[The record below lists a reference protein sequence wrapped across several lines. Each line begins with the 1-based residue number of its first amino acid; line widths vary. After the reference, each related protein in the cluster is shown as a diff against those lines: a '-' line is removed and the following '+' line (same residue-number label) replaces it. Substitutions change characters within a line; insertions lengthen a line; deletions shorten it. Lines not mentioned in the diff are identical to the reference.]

1 MTYKFPQ
8 RSMTVLIIVAHPDDE
23 VLGCGGT
30 AAALATQGVA
40 VYPCILS
47 GQVDARRQRPDLP
60 DLLEDIKASK
70 TIIGFK
76 SPILG
81 NFPNIQFNRIPHL
94 ELVQFIE
101 QAIQQTQAD
110 IIFTHHPHDLNND
123 HHHTSIACQAAA
135 RLFQRRSDL
144 PPLQGLYFMEI
155 LSATDWS
162 FPVQGNSFAPDTFF
176 EIGETCLKQKI
187 EALRSY
193 RGVMR
198 DFPHPRSPEILTG
211 LAAYRGGQAGMK
223 YAEAFQTAFQALTI
237 GGIRGYTK

>member
-1 MTYKFPQ
+1 MNI
-8 RSMTVLIIVAHPDDE
+8 LIVIAHPDDE

-30 AAALATQGVA
+30 AAALAAQGIA
-40 VYPCILS
+40 VYSCILS
-47 GQVDARRQRPDLP
+47 GQVDARHKRPDLP
-60 DLLEDIKASK
+60 DLRGDINAVQ
-70 TIIGFK
+70 TILGCK
-76 SPILG
+76 PPILG
-81 NFPNIQFNRIPHL
+81 DFPNIKFNTIPHL

-101 QAIQQTQAD
+101 KAVQQTQAD

-123 HHHTSIACQAAA
+123 HYHTSIACQAAA

-144 PPLQGLYFMEI
+144 PSLRGLYFMEI

-162 FPVQGNSFAPDTFF
+162 FSLSGSTFCPDTFF
-176 EIGETCLKQKI
+176 EIGETFLEQKL

-198 DFPHPRSPEILTG
+198 DFPHPRSEEILKG

-223 YAEAFQTAFQALTI
+223 YAEAFQTAFHALTTRCL
-237 GGIRGYTK
+237 GG